1 MTSDK
6 TMQITTEKYLDR
18 NIEFLKL
25 LRTQAHLIV
34 RIAEKFI
41 ETFRNGNKI
50 LFFGNGGS
58 AADAQHLTA
67 ELVGRFKCER
77 KALPAIALTTNTSSL
92 TSIGN
97 DYDFEDVFSRQIEA
111 LGKSG
116 DLAVGITTSG
126 NSKNVLK
133 AIDAAKQIGM
143 GTVGFT
149 GGDGGVL
156 SKTVDL
162 ALIAPAQETANIQE
176 MHITAG
182 HIICQLV
189 EEKLFKS

>member
-1 MTSDK
+1 MTTDK
-6 TMQITTEKYLDR
+6 IMQIATEKYLDR

-25 LRTQAHLIV
+25 LKTQAHLIV
-34 RIAEKFI
+34 QIAEKFI
-41 ETFRNGNKI
+41 ETLQNGNKI

-97 DYDFEDVFSRQIEA
+97 DYDFEDVFSRQVEA
-111 LGKSG
+111 LGKRG

-133 AIDAAKQIGM
+133 AVDAAKQIGM

-149 GGDGGVL
+149 GGDGGTL
-156 SKTVDL
+156 SKAVDL
-162 ALIAPAQETANIQE
+162 AFIAPAQETANIQE

>member
-1 MTSDK
+1 MTTDK
-6 TMQITTEKYLDR
+6 IMQIATEKYLDR

-25 LRTQAHLIV
+25 LKTQAHLIV
-34 RIAEKFI
+34 QIAEKFI
-41 ETFRNGNKI
+41 ETLQNGNKI

-77 KALPAIALTTNTSSL
+77 KALPAISLTANTSSL

-97 DYDFEDVFSRQIEA
+97 DYDFEDIFSRQVEA
-111 LGKSG
+111 LGKDG

-133 AIDAAKQIGM
+133 AVDAAKQIGM

-149 GGDGGVL
+149 GGDGGAL
-156 SKTVDL
+156 SKAVDL
-162 ALIAPAQETANIQE
+162 AFIAPAQETANIQE
-176 MHITAG
+176 MHITTG

-189 EEKLFKS
+189 ESKLFKP

>member
-1 MTSDK
+1 
-6 TMQITTEKYLDR
+6 MQITTEKYLDR

-25 LRTQAHLIV
+25 LRTQSHLIV
-34 RIAEKFI
+34 QIAEKFI
-41 ETFRNGNKI
+41 EALQSGNKI

-97 DYDFEDVFSRQIEA
+97 DYDFEDVFSRQVEA
-111 LGKSG
+111 LGKRG

-133 AIDAAKQIGM
+133 AVDAAKQIGM

-149 GGDGGVL
+149 GGDGGAL
-156 SKTVDL
+156 SKAVDL
-162 ALIAPAQETANIQE
+162 AFIAPAQGTANIQE
-176 MHITAG
+176 MHITTG

-189 EEKLFKS
+189 EEKLFKP